1 MSTSRRDF
9 LKRGTVVAL
18 AAGVPI
24 TIAQSALG
32 AERSPSSAASSLNK
46 EQFLT
51 QLNKQFV
58 IGQGKQQWA
67 IKLVDVSDLK
77 LAKGGVA
84 PRRGGEGFTL
94 TFKGERGLQQDTYIM
109 ENAKL
114 GKFSMFIVPRANKD
128 DVTVTY
134 EAVVNRLYR

>member
-24 TIAQSALG
+24 TIAQTAFG

-46 EQFLT
+46 EHFLT

-58 IGQGKQQWA
+58 IGQGKQQLA
-67 IKLVDVSDLK
+67 TKLVDVSDIK
-77 LAKGGVA
+77 LAKGGVS
-84 PRRGGEGFTL
+84 PRRNKEGFTL
-94 TFKGERGLQQDTYIM
+94 TFKGERGLQQDTYTI

-114 GKFSMFIVPRANKD
+114 GKFSMFIVPVGGKED
-128 DVTVTY
+128 STVTY
-134 EAVVNRLYR
+134 VAVVNRLYP

>member
-18 AAGVPI
+18 AAGVPV
-24 TIAQSALG
+24 TMVQSALG
-32 AERSPSSAASSLNK
+32 AERSPSSAASSLSK
-46 EQFLT
+46 EHFLT

-58 IGQGKQQWA
+58 ISQGKRQVVTE
-67 IKLVDVSDLK
+67 LVKVSDIK
-77 LAKGGVA
+77 PAKSGVS

-94 TFKGERGLQQDTYIM
+94 AFKGERGLLQDTYTI

-114 GKFSMFIVPRANKD
+114 GKFSMFIVPVNKQD
-128 DVTVTY
+128 DSIVTY
-134 EAVVNRLYR
+134 EAVVNRLYK

>member
-24 TIAQSALG
+24 TMAQTALG
-32 AERSPSSAASSLNK
+32 AERSPSSAARSLNK
-46 EQFLT
+46 EHFLA

-58 IGQGKQQWA
+58 IGEGKQQLA
-67 IKLVDVSDLK
+67 TKLIDVSDIK
-77 LAKGGVA
+77 VPKGGVT

-94 TFKGERGLQQDTYIM
+94 TFKGERGLQQDTYTI
-109 ENAKL
+109 ENEKL
-114 GKFSMFIVPRANKD
+114 GKFSMFIVPVGNNENPAA
-128 DVTVTY
+128 TY
-134 EAVVNRLYR
+134 VAVVNRLHK